1 MECILLFQKRA
12 EGEGKLRIEK
22 EFILREI
29 AGDYVIVPTGK
40 TALEF
45 NGLITVN
52 ELGAFIWEKMQQDI
66 SEDELVEA
74 ILDEYEVTEDTARND
89 VEEFLNKLT
98 ECKILEERHSSN

>member
-1 MECILLFQKRA
+1 M
-12 EGEGKLRIEK
+12 RIEK

-52 ELGAFIWEKMQQDI
+52 ELGAFIWKKMQQDI
-66 SEDELVEA
+66 SEDNLVSA
-74 ILDEYEVTEDTARND
+74 ILDEYEVQEETARND
-89 VEEFLNKLT
+89 VKEFLGKL
-98 ECKILEERHSSN
+98 EVYNILKEQN

>member
-1 MECILLFQKRA
+1 M
-12 EGEGKLRIEK
+12 RIEK

-52 ELGAFIWEKMQQDI
+52 ELGAFIWKKMQQDI
-66 SEDELVEA
+66 SEDNLVSA
-74 ILDEYEVTEDTARND
+74 ILDEYEVQEETARND
-89 VEEFLNKLT
+89 VKEFLGKLV
-98 ECKILEERHSSN
+98 EYNILKEQN

>member
-1 MECILLFQKRA
+1 M
-12 EGEGKLRIEK
+12 RIEK

-52 ELGAFIWEKMQQDI
+52 ELGAFIWKKMQQDI
-66 SEDELVEA
+66 SEDNLVSA
-74 ILDEYEVTEDTARND
+74 ILDEYEVQEETARND
-89 VEEFLNKLT
+89 VKDTATF
-98 ECKILEERHSSN
+98 CCDCGSFII

>member
-1 MECILLFQKRA
+1 MK
-12 EGEGKLRIEK
+12 IEK

-29 AGDYVIVPTGK
+29 VGDYVIVPTGK

-52 ELGAFIWEKMQQDI
+52 ELGAFIWKKLQQEV
-66 SEDELVEA
+66 SEDELIQE
-74 ILDEYEVTEDTARND
+74 ILEEYEVDEETARHD

-98 ECKILEERHSSN
+98 ECKILG

>member
-1 MECILLFQKRA
+1 M
-12 EGEGKLRIEK
+12 RIEK

-52 ELGAFIWEKMQQDI
+52 ELGAFIWKKMQQDI
-66 SEDELVEA
+66 SEDNLVSA
-74 ILDEYEVTEDTARND
+74 ILDEYEVQE
-89 VEEFLNKLT
+89 VM
-98 ECKILEERHSSN
+98 

>member
-1 MECILLFQKRA
+1 M
-12 EGEGKLRIEK
+12 RIEK

-52 ELGAFIWEKMQQDI
+52 ELGAFIWKKMQQDI
-66 SEDELVEA
+66 SEDNLVSA
-74 ILDEYEVTEDTARND
+74 ILDEYEVKEETARND
-89 VEEFLNKLT
+89 VKEFLGK
-98 ECKILEERHSSN
+98 LEEYNILKEQRYN